1 MKSSLPMVL
10 LGSLL
15 AFGCSD
21 EEEIEFQPAAATKV
35 IKEQLSEEE
44 LLEICNELIEDG
56 QTKAMKAQQRVA
68 DLQAELAEKEALLA
82 SMKAE
87 DIKDEE
93 RRKVAVRKWREM
105 EAEIASLSEQLSTAE
120 EERDQLRTELKET
133 LVQLDRQIA
142 ETKKFKRKAKVYR
155 RKAIHYKAE
164 STRNL
169 WSGFVSNAKVEICDR
184 GGKKRHENCH
194 EAVEEAFSP
203 AIESRFVECVDTY
216 QAKPELRQLEK
227 KEAMPTFAQAL
238 PEDNKFT
245 KKGWVIIFCDP
256 TLPEAGDK
264 LLEGTDPDLGPDD
277 ALAPSRSDEGGDFND
292 EDLDF

>member
-194 EAVEEAFSP
+194 EAVEAAFSP

-227 KEAMPTFAQAL
+227 KEAMPTFAEAL